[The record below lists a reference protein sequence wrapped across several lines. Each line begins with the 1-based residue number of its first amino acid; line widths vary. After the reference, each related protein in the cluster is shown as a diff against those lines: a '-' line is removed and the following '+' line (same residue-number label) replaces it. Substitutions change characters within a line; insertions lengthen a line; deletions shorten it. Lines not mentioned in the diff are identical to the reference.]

1 MITQYLVTT
10 KIFTMLKKVLIFVLI
25 CFCMESYAQSGS
37 YQIQVGT
44 QFLQDK
50 NVGMFEFPNSGFT
63 IYTVLSEP
71 KGAST
76 NYDLSLTRV
85 FNNVHGVQVGFGLFK
100 FNSLVEFTSRDDIGF
115 QPEPFTGGVESKN
128 YTVYLNYK
136 YSKAI
141 TKSWRWHMYTGPVFA
156 FSGKS
161 IFDFKK
167 SYFSAVCKPG
177 VQYVSKYGL
186 IVECNGVL
194 MRSLENISM
203 FESGS
208 FIPFQ
213 WGLDLRVGK
222 EF

>member
-1 MITQYLVTT
+1 MTKLNITMSS
-10 KIFTMLKKVLIFVLI
+10 KIFLFILLCLCTNTN
-25 CFCMESYAQSGS
+25 AQSGS

-44 QFLQDK
+44 QFLWDK
-50 NVGMFEFPNSGFT
+50 NVGMYDFPSGDFT
-63 IYTVLSEP
+63 IYKVYNEAIGNSV
-71 KGAST
+71 
-76 NYDLSLTRV
+76 NYDISFTKVL
-85 FNNVHGVQVGFGLFK
+85 NKIHGLQIGFGRFS
-100 FNSLVEFTSRDDIGF
+100 FNSRLDFVIQSDIGSLD
-115 QPEPFTGGVESKN
+115 TLKIGVANRNYSIYLGYRFSKN
-128 YTVYLNYK
+128 IA
-136 YSKAI
+136 SKWKCHLYA
-141 TKSWRWHMYTGPVFA
+141 GPIYA
-156 FSGKS
+156 YNGKS
-161 IFDFKK
+161 DFYFKDHH
-167 SYFSAVCKPG
+167 FSAVCKPG